1 MSADMVSV
9 IAGVLAVH
17 WTFSTDTDDYP
28 RFVDRC
34 DGCHEIV
41 FNHGRENNQN
51 QSYAAHQA
59 RAVLDAISEAGAVEW
74 GVFRITDAPVMRP
87 FDEAKFTT
95 KTAAEVFIKL
105 GFLERVAKTLEPRS
119 RITGP
124 WERAE

>member
-9 IAGVLAVH
+9 IAEVQQVH
-17 WTFSTDTDDYP
+17 E
-28 RFVDRC
+28 RKRGIL
-34 DGCHEIV
+34 DGAIHCTCGWSESV
-41 FNHGRENNQN
+41 RGMRSSRG
-51 QSYAAHQA
+51 SYATHQA

-124 WERAE
+124 WKRAE